1 MVNIGFRKF
10 TPWWREN
17 DLWILVSLYFF
28 SLPIGKT
35 LWLPLLIMSIT
46 GILLAIRNQKRS
58 EHPKVLRTLLIV
70 AAAFYLPALLSL
82 PDSLV
87 YSRTLEYLFT
97 FPLFVAVGYFL
108 TVRVA
113 SQGFPAVMLKVLT
126 AIVLLWSVA
135 TFIQFLIP
143 SVSPFPAPVGG
154 RFQGV
159 FGRKDMILG
168 YVLAP
173 MIPLLVAQY
182 WQRGK
187 RAFALALLVILVATC
202 FLSGNRASWVSILVM
217 FGACTLVLWHNR
229 IALSWKQILPIS
241 TLAVIGL
248 VLGLQAISGSSIES
262 RLSHTLAFFKSSS
275 FESFDRSSAGRGE
288 LWATAAKIGLANPW
302 NGTGV
307 GNFRYAYPYYA
318 PENTHWKY
326 PNPDESSP
334 HRYTGAM
341 YTHQIVLQ
349 QFANTGFPG
358 LLGIFVFY
366 FLLASI
372 TLRSLQQSNLIVGAL
387 ALSVWMGFFPIN
399 THLNISG
406 GWLTASLWVWLG
418 LLFGAMEKSDRI
430 SVKAG

>member
-1 MVNIGFRKF
+1 MTKRDFNSF
-10 TPWWREN
+10 TCWWREN
-17 DLWILVSLYFF
+17 DLWILLSFYFF

-35 LWLPLLIMSIT
+35 LWLPLLVMSVT
-46 GILLAIRNQKRS
+46 GIVMLIQNHKRS
-58 EHPKVLRTLLIV
+58 EHPKVLKTLVIV
-70 AAAFYLPALLSL
+70 AAAFYLPALISL

-87 YSRTLEYLFT
+87 HSRTLEYLVT

-108 TVRVA
+108 TVRIA
-113 SQGFPAVMLKVLT
+113 SHGFPKLLVKTLT
-126 AIVLLWSVA
+126 AIALLWSLA
-135 TFIQFLIP
+135 TFIQFFLP
-143 SVSPFPAPVGG
+143 SMSPFPDPVGG
-154 RFQGV
+154 RFQGI

-173 MIPLLVAQY
+173 MIPLLVAQH

-187 RAFALALLVILVATC
+187 RAFALVLLLVLVATC
-202 FLSGNRASWVSILVM
+202 FLSGNRASWVSVLLM
-217 FGACTLVLWHNR
+217 FGAGILVLWR
-229 IALSWKQILPIS
+229 ISRALSWKQMLPIG
-241 TLAVIGL
+241 TLAIVGL
-248 VLGLQAISGSSIES
+248 VLGLQAISGSSVES
-262 RLSHTLAFFKSSS
+262 RLKYTLEFFKNPS

-288 LWATAAKIGLANPW
+288 LWATAVKIGLANPW

-358 LLGIFVFY
+358 LLGILIFY
-366 FLLASI
+366 SLLALI
-372 TLRSLQQSNLIVGAL
+372 TVKSVQQSNLIVGAL
-387 ALSVWMGFFPIN
+387 ALAVWMGFFPIN

-406 GWLTASLWVWLG
+406 GWLSANLWIWLG